1 MVPHYPLFFHSLCRM
16 KSKIP
21 QSGIRTLHNL
31 TPSTTHLAS
40 SYLIF
45 TSTSYALAVLNNI
58 LPCLR
63 TSAMLFSLHGM
74 LLPASL
80 PPKKMFKGILIKS
93 SLNSQVV
100 MSLFRY
106 FLICTSTIIIIF
118 YCTCYISFSKY
129 LLSAYN
135 MPGTFLNAGHI
146 TMNKNRSLP
155 TQNCCIIQAGETN
168 IINS

>member
-1 MVPHYPLFFHSLCRM
+1 MVPHYPLCRM
-16 KSKIP
+16 KSKIH

-31 TPSTTHLAS
+31 TPSTTHLTS

-45 TSTSYALAVLNNI
+45 TSTSYALAVLNYI

-74 LLPASL
+74 LLPA
-80 PPKKMFKGILIKS
+80 PPPPHKKKMFKGILIKS

-100 MSLFRY
+100 MSLFHY
-106 FLICTSTIIIIF
+106 FLICTSTIIIIL

-168 IINS
+168 NINS

>member
-1 MVPHYPLFFHSLCRM
+1 MVPHYPLCRM

-21 QSGIRTLHNL
+21 QSGVRTLHNL

-45 TSTSYALAVLNNI
+45 TSTSYALAVLNYI

-74 LLPASL
+74 LLPAS
-80 PPKKMFKGILIKS
+80 PTKKMFKGILIKS
-93 SLNSQVV
+93 FLNSQVV

-106 FLICTSTIIIIF
+106 FLICTSTIIIIL

-135 MPGTFLNAGHI
+135 MPGTFLNAGDI